1 MTSIGDCKTMQIIV
15 LGGGDFSTNINEPLQ
30 EQYILQQALNK
41 NPKICFIAT
50 ASEDNENYIKDFYKV
65 FSPENCNATH
75 ITISDMKEGYLD
87 SIIEQQDILYIG
99 DGNLDFMINKWREF
113 NMEER
118 LKEAYYNGQII
129 VGAGTSAIYFFE
141 EGVGKDESGG
151 YKISSGL
158 GLVKGVLCPYYNN
171 EASKQALF
179 NYINKGQIL
188 SGLAVDDG
196 AVVHFENGELSKCII
211 SKKNCSAFSLST
223 DDENMKGNVDVI
235 MLD

>member
-1 MTSIGDCKTMQIIV
+1 MTSIGDSRTMQIIV
-15 LGGGDFSTNINEPLQ
+15 LGGGDFSTNVNNPLQ

-41 NPKICFIAT
+41 KPKICFIAT
-50 ASEDNENYIKDFYKV
+50 ASEDNESCIKDFYKA
-65 FSPENCNATH
+65 FSTKNCKPTH
-75 ITISDMKEGYLD
+75 ITISEMKERYLD
-87 SIIEQQDILYIG
+87 SIIEQQDIIYIG
-99 DGNLDFMINKWREF
+99 DGNVDFMINMWREF
-113 NMEER
+113 NIEEK

-129 VGAGTSAIYFFE
+129 VGAGTSAIYLFE
-141 EGVGKDESGG
+141 EGVGKDASGG

-179 NYINKGQIL
+179 NYINNGRIL

-211 SKKNCSAFSLST
+211 SKKNSSAYSLST
-223 DDENMKGNVDVI
+223 NDKYMEENVDVI
-235 MLD
+235 LLE